1 MDGLGGG
8 QTGSDTSMPS
18 APAFGPLPN
27 ADAVTR
33 PDSTPPDITKRAP
46 PAIPGYDILGE
57 LGRGG
62 MGVVYK
68 ARQIL
73 LNRPCALKMILA
85 GTHATSEAAAR
96 FLTEAEAIARLEHP
110 HIVQIHHVGEA
121 DGLPFF
127 ELEYVPGGSLDQA
140 LGGTPWP
147 PDRAARLTEQLAR
160 GIAEAHRLGIVHR
173 DLKPANVLLAADG
186 TPKITDFGLAR
197 ALGSESG
204 FTGSEAVVG
213 TPSYMAPEQ
222 AGGKAREAGPAADVY
237 AAGAILY
244 ELLTGRP
251 PFRGATVLETLEH
264 VKSTEPVSPS
274 RLVPKLPRDI
284 ETICLKCLQ
293 KDPAR
298 RYESADALAEDLRR
312 FQAGEPIVARHV
324 GELERAWRWCRRNPV
339 VASLGAGVAALLVVM
354 AVGGTLAAWTFAEKA
369 GIESRLRTDADQAR
383 GTAVAKAKEA
393 RDKADELA
401 SSLYVDRVNRAYREC
416 EASNLGLAEQLL
428 DDCPAARRGW
438 EWYFVKRLCH
448 LERLTLRGHTASV
461 QTVAFSP
468 DGSRVASG
476 AGVYSIAGSD
486 DEAELKLW
494 DAATGREVLALPGL
508 KGTVRGLAFSP
519 DGARLASVNEIAVP
533 KLGGRLTLWDLA
545 TGRVVYDRPDSET
558 SPLCVAFSPDG
569 KTLAVGSGGFNDQGI
584 TGHVT
589 LRDAATGHEL
599 FHLPGQP
606 GGGRSV
612 AFSPDGKRLAAASAG
627 IIELWDLSSR
637 AKVHELRAH
646 DQSVHDVAFSPD
658 GRILATGGHDDTIKL
673 WDPETGQ
680 AVLTI
685 YGHTSKVSGL
695 AFSPNGKML
704 ASSSEDMSVR
714 LWDPKSGRELATFRG
729 HTSFAN
735 GVAFSPDGQT
745 LASAGQDRT
754 VKLWDVR
761 TSRPVVFR
769 EHTAWVWRVAFSPD
783 GKLVATSAGA
793 AEGVDNTVRLW
804 DPTTGDPLRTFPGH
818 VSAFF
823 SPEGRSLFTYT
834 PDNKW
839 HKWDVSDL
847 ATPRELEF
855 FPRGFPPP
863 EAGLIGWNSLSPDGW
878 HLCTLH
884 ADKMTQQIWD
894 VPTGKLVATLRGHRE
909 PVIES
914 DFGPHLFSPDGRL
927 LASLGGQFDLV
938 FRPDKPGRELKLW
951 DVATGREIRTV
962 RDPTWRYE
970 AVAFSPDGRLIAV
983 FLVDDIGEPETVRIL
998 DKTTGS
1004 EVLRLRGHTSEVMCL
1019 AFSPDGKRIATGSGD
1034 LTIKLWDATT
1044 GQEVLSLRGHTAAV
1058 TSVAFSPDGHRLVSG
1073 SIDWTARVWD
1083 ATLLPETSP

>member
-8 QTGSDTSMPS
+8 QAGSDASMPS
-18 APAFGPLPN
+18 APVFGTLPDP
-27 ADAVTR
+27 DAVTS
-33 PDSTPPDITKRAP
+33 PDGTPPDMTKRAP
-46 PAIPGYDILGE
+46 PAISGYEILGE

-68 ARQIL
+68 AREVL

-85 GTHATSEAAAR
+85 GAHATSEAAAR
-96 FLTEAEAIARLEHP
+96 FLTEAEAIARLQHP
-110 HIVQIHHVGEA
+110 HIVQIHHIGEA

-127 ELEYVPGGSLDQA
+127 ELEYVSGGSLDQA
-140 LGGTPWP
+140 LDGTPWP
-147 PDRAARLTEQLAR
+147 PRRAARLTEQLAR
-160 GIAEAHRLGIVHR
+160 GITEAHRLGIVHR
-173 DLKPANVLLAADG
+173 DLKPGNVLLAADG

-204 FTGSEAVVG
+204 LTGSEAIMG

-222 AGGKAREAGPAADVY
+222 AGGKAREASPAADIY

-264 VKSTEPVSPS
+264 VKSTEPVTPS

-312 FQAGEPIVARHV
+312 FQAGESIVARHV
-324 GELERAWRWCRRNPV
+324 GELERACRWCRRNPA

-369 GIESRLRTDADQAR
+369 RIESRLRTDADQANR
-383 GTAVAKAKEA
+383 TAVAKAKEA
-393 RDKADELA
+393 RDKADELEG
-401 SSLYVDRVNRAYREC
+401 SLYVDRVNRAYREW

-438 EWYFVKRLCH
+438 EWHLVKRLCH
-448 LERLTLRGHTASV
+448 LEGLTLRGHTAGV

-476 AGVYSIAGSD
+476 AGLYVYSGSD

-519 DGARLASVNEIAVP
+519 DGTRLASVNEIAHP
-533 KLGGRLTLWDLA
+533 KRGGHLTLWEVA
-545 TGRVVYDRPDSET
+545 TGRVVYDRPEAET

-569 KTLAVGSGGFNDQGI
+569 KTLAVGSGGFNDHLT

-589 LRDAATGHEL
+589 LRDAATGDEL

-606 GGGRSV
+606 GGVRSV
-612 AFSPDGKRLAAASAG
+612 AFSPDGKTLAAASAG
-627 IIELWDLSSR
+627 VIELWDLGSR
-637 AKVHELRAH
+637 AKVHDLRAH
-646 DQSVHDVAFSPD
+646 QSFVYDVAFSPD
-658 GRILATGGHDDTIKL
+658 GRILATGGYDGIIKL
-673 WDPETGQ
+673 WDPKTGE
-680 AVLTI
+680 AVMTL
-685 YGHTSKVSGL
+685 YGHTSKVEGL
-695 AFSPNGKML
+695 DFSPDGKRL

-714 LWDPKSGRELATFRG
+714 LWDPKSGRELASFRG

-735 GVAFSPDGQT
+735 GVAFSPDGRM

-769 EHTAWVWRVAFSPD
+769 EHTAWVQTTSFSPD
-783 GKLVATSAGA
+783 GKLVASSAEA

-834 PDNKW
+834 PDDKW
-839 HKWDVSDL
+839 HKWDLSDL
-847 ATPRELEF
+847 ATPRELKF

-863 EAGLIGWNSLSPDGW
+863 DAGWIGRGISPDGR
-878 HLCTLH
+878 LIRTVQD
-884 ADKMTQQIWD
+884 DKVTQQIWD
-894 VPTGKLVATLRGHRE
+894 VPIGKRVATLRGHRQ
-909 PVIES
+909 PVIRS
-914 DFGPHLFSPDGRL
+914 DFGPHPFSPDGRL
-927 LASLGGQFDLV
+927 LASLGAP
-938 FRPDKPGRELKLW
+938 PDSATGLLKPGHELKLW
-951 DVATGREIRTV
+951 DVATGREIHTV
-962 RDPTWRYE
+962 RDPTWRYRE
-970 AVAFSPDGRLIAV
+970 VAFSPDGRLIAL
-983 FLVDDIGEPETVRIL
+983 FLMSEIGEPETARIL
-998 DKTTGS
+998 DTTTGS
-1004 EVLRLRGHTSEVMCL
+1004 EVLRLRGHTSMVCCL

-1034 LTIKLWDATT
+1034 LTIKLWDAST

-1058 TSVAFSPDGHRLVSG
+1058 ISVAFSPDGHRLVSG

-1083 ATLLPETSP
+1083 ATPLPETSP